1 MNRRKG
7 YFALY
12 TKLFVVN
19 IGNAQ
24 VLLIICWHHE
34 DLICLILTCSDV
46 AAKVMIEL
54 LSTYTDENASLAKK
68 DARNCIVTALA
79 DPNMFLLD
87 PLLSLKPIS
96 FLKGDLV
103 YELLNIFIKEKYSK
117 YVSFYQANK
126 DFVSGLGNLYNTG

>member
-1 MNRRKG
+1 
-7 YFALY
+7 
-12 TKLFVVN
+12 
-19 IGNAQ
+19 
-24 VLLIICWHHE
+24 
-34 DLICLILTCSDV
+34 
-46 AAKVMIEL
+46 MIEL